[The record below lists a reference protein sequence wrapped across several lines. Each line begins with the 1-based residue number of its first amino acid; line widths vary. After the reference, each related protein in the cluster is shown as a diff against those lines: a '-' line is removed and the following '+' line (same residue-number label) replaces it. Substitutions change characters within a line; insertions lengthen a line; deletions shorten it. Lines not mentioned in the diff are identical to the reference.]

1 MTREVSYNLLNL
13 QSMKVSKTIY
23 SVYILTNFTKTV
35 LYTGV
40 TNNLPQRLIEHYL
53 EKDNPLSNA
62 FTSTYKVFYLV
73 YYEDYDFVNDAIAR
87 EKEIKK
93 WRREKKEILIDK
105 TNPKREFLNKEL
117 LGEWPP
123 QNASHRKDE

>member
-1 MTREVSYNLLNL
+1 
-13 QSMKVSKTIY
+13 MKVSKTVY

-35 LYTGV
+35 LYIGM
-40 TNNLPQRLIEHYL
+40 TNNLAQRLVEHYL

-62 FTSTYKVFYLV
+62 FTALYKVNYLV
-73 YYEDYDFVNDAIAR
+73 YYEDFDYVNNAIAR

-93 WRREKKEILIDK
+93 WRREKKDKLID
-105 TNPKREFLNKEL
+105 TMNPKRKFLNKEL

-123 QNASHRKDE
+123 TDGFHRKLL

>member
-1 MTREVSYNLLNL
+1 
-13 QSMKVSKTIY
+13 MKVSKTIY

-35 LYTGV
+35 LYIGV
-40 TNNLPQRLIEHYL
+40 TNNLQQRLIEHYL

-62 FTSTYKVFYLV
+62 FTSAYKVFYLV
-73 YYEDYDFVNDAIAR
+73 YYEDYDYVNDAIAR

-93 WRREKKEILIDK
+93 WRREKKDILIDK

-123 QNASHRKDE
+123 QNASHRKYG

>member
-1 MTREVSYNLLNL
+1 
-13 QSMKVSKTIY
+13 MKVSKTQY

-35 LYTGV
+35 LYIGV
-40 TNNLPQRLIEHYL
+40 TNDLEQRLVEHYL

-62 FTSTYKVFYLV
+62 FTSTYNVIYLV
-73 YYEDYDFVNDAIAR
+73 YYEDFDYVNDAIAR

-93 WRREKKEILIDK
+93 WRREKKDKLID
-105 TNPKREFLNKEL
+105 TMNPKRDFLNKEL

-123 QNASHRKDE
+123 QNAHHRKDF

>member
-1 MTREVSYNLLNL
+1 
-13 QSMKVSKTIY
+13 MKVSKTVY

-35 LYTGV
+35 LYIGV

-62 FTSTYKVFYLV
+62 FTSSYNVIYLV
-73 YYEDYDFVNDAIAR
+73 YYEDYNYVNDAIAR

-93 WRREKKEILIDK
+93 WRRQKKDMLIDK
-105 TNPKREFLNKEL
+105 TNPEREFLNKEL

-123 QNASHRKDE
+123 QNANHRKIQ